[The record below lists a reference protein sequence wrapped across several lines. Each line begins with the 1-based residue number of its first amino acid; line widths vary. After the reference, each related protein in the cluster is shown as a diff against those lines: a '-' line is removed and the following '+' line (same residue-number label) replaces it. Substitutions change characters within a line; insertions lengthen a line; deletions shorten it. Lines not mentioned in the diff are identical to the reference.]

1 MCRSCIVTRD
11 AIEAV
16 TDHHCRLRGTYS
28 VPALHIGTGAK
39 GGIGRGNGTK
49 CFAFLVGNIREME
62 RVCQQSTK
70 TRPTGDTVDPRSSRA
85 TTGNGGCFA
94 GTRRRRQVSNGVH
107 SAAKPEMT
115 CAKKSGPSAGD
126 MKRRGRLSLGFRAG
140 TTGTETIDQI
150 AKAAIVPGGR
160 SGHIVAAQPGAIV
173 QSQRFFGHTG
183 ADKLRS
189 RPGDYASLWG
199 GFFLWGDI
207 FVVLP
212 AIVNCDC
219 WAAILNY
226 KSEDSCENRMIDSRW
241 VSPRIVL
248 PSERETPSFDV
259 PERAGFFVHAGF
271 RLNSDRSNRDTFST
285 AMISKSDHGR
295 KADYSPESGIQGRND

>member
-1 MCRSCIVTRD
+1 
-11 AIEAV
+11 
-16 TDHHCRLRGTYS
+16 
-28 VPALHIGTGAK
+28 
-39 GGIGRGNGTK
+39 
-49 CFAFLVGNIREME
+49 
-62 RVCQQSTK
+62 
-70 TRPTGDTVDPRSSRA
+70 
-85 TTGNGGCFA
+85 
-94 GTRRRRQVSNGVH
+94 
-107 SAAKPEMT
+107 MT

-150 AKAAIVPGGR
+150 AKAAIVPSGR

-173 QSQRFFGHTG
+173 QSQRFLDTRALINFAAVPEITLLFG
-183 ADKLRS
+183 AD
-189 RPGDYASLWG
+189 
-199 GFFLWGDI
+199 FFFGADI

-226 KSEDSCENRMIDSRW
+226 IRGFLPRNRMIDSRW
-241 VSPRIVL
+241 ISPRIVL

-271 RLNSDRSNRDTFST
+271 RLNLDRSNRDTFST
-285 AMISKSDHGR
+285 AMISKADHGR